1 MPQPLQLELL
11 DRFDDYA
18 RIEQLWTKLSAESD
32 CSYFLS
38 WGWVQTWIE
47 TLPKEVSVKL
57 AVLTDDAGPRCAFF
71 LGHANVVKQHVFR
84 SKAYLVNQTGHWDYD
99 RLYIEHNSVLQSSQ
113 NACSL
118 QQIVDSL
125 PGDWEELYLSALA
138 PTSFLANDL
147 KIAPPYEVMI
157 ANVMPAPW
165 VDLKMAREHSGGYF
179 ALLRS
184 SVRSQVKRAYRLYE
198 TRGPLACEIAG
209 NLSEAQDI
217 YTELIALHEA
227 WWQQRKKP
235 GAFRSP
241 WFREF
246 HRRLI
251 EKRFSAGEI
260 QLVRVRCGGATVGCL
275 YNFVYR
281 GVVYFYQSGLA
292 FEEDNRIKPGY
303 ICHVEAVQQSV
314 KAGYD
319 KYDFLAGVEDYKE
332 RLSTHQSSIVWA
344 RVQKPRIKFKV
355 ERALREAALKGA
367 AWYRDRKR
375 GKPRV
380 VEKAA

>member
-1 MPQPLQLELL
+1 MPQPLKLELL
-11 DRFDDYA
+11 DRFEDYA

-32 CSYFLS
+32 CSWFLS
-38 WGWVQTWIE
+38 WGWVQNWIE
-47 TLPKEVSVKL
+47 TLPRDVPVKL
-57 AVLTDDAGPRCAFF
+57 AVLVDKSGPRAAFF
-71 LGHANVVKQHVFR
+71 LGRANVVKQYVFR
-84 SKAYLVNQTGHWDYD
+84 SKAYLVNQTGNWDYD
-99 RLYIEHNSVLQSSQ
+99 RLYIEHNSILRSDEH
-113 NACSL
+113 ACSL
-118 QQIVDSL
+118 QQIIDSL

-147 KIAPPYEVMI
+147 RVEPPCEIMI

-165 VDLKMAREHSGGYF
+165 VDLKKAREHKSGYLG
-179 ALLRS
+179 LLRS
-184 SVRSQVKRAYRLYE
+184 SVRSQVKRAFRLYE
-198 TRGPLACEIAG
+198 ERGPLVCEIAS
-209 NLSEAQDI
+209 NLSEALNI

-260 QLVRVRCGGATVGCL
+260 QMVRVRCGTTTVGCL

-281 GVVYFYQSGLA
+281 GVVSFYQSGLT
-292 FEEDNRIKPGY
+292 FEEDNRMKPGY

-332 RLSTHQSSIVWA
+332 RLSTDQSSITWV

-355 ERALREAALKGA
+355 ERALREAALRGS

-380 VEKAA
+380 METAA